1 VSRRAGTMVLTL
13 GGRQRVDDGE
23 KVRVSF
29 DGSWIVPHLQPRGRV
44 ECCEFGRSGRLSTV
58 NRYGDVKVHIARVN
72 MFALKRNLAHI
83 YREFADIREAIDVHR
98 DKTSN
103 LERSTAFDELDEHG
117 VRQSHPSYCG
127 VSDILFPRTSGLNY
141 MSYRLRSTGNLLGAP
156 NLYEYLRCQG
166 AFFMII
172 YRFRWRPRVGAERS
186 MKMKSEE

>member
-1 VSRRAGTMVLTL
+1 MVLGSCRTCS
-13 GGRQRVDDGE
+13 RA
-23 KVRVSF
+23 VRSSAASSAEAV
-29 DGSWIVPHLQPRGRV
+29 GS
-44 ECCEFGRSGRLSTV
+44 
-58 NRYGDVKVHIARVN
+58 VHIARVN

-141 MSYRLRSTGNLLGAP
+141 MSYRLRSTGNLLTCNFVARFEP
-156 NLYEYLRCQG
+156 G

-172 YRFRWRPRVGAERS
+172 YRFRWRPRVGAEHED
-186 MKMKSEE
+186 EE